1 MVTPVLNCEEFV
13 SECIKSVEQQNY
25 ADYEHIF
32 VDGGSTDN
40 TIKLITNSESYIR
53 KRISL
58 IHAPSTNACQAW
70 NIGIEETD
78 GYFIGWL
85 GADDKAN
92 AGSFNRL
99 KEIHEQNPE
108 EEFIYGD
115 AETINSKG
123 EKTGRYATKDFEMD
137 QMIGSPCNFA
147 AAVSVFISKTL
158 INKVG
163 NLRTDLNACD
173 FDFFLRCAKI
183 KRPFRVD
190 FTFSQYRIHDGG
202 ISGSKGG
209 EIYPKEF
216 FQIARDHGAKFFSQ
230 ATKVYF
236 FYLLKKLFSDKLSD
250 RGNFIYYG
258 NLVKR
263 SISSVKNPAIFGAS
277 ITGKECYDYLV
288 KNNKPAIC
296 FIDNFPPLSR
306 NYQDL
311 PVYLPNE
318 FIKIKDSV
326 ETVLLASGKSNP
338 SMRSQLKKLKFNGTI
353 VEWRDLK
360 S

>member
-1 MVTPVLNCEEFV
+1 VLK
-13 SECIKSVEQQNY
+13 CIKSVEQQNY
-25 ADYEHIF
+25 KDYEHIF

-40 TIKLITNSESYIR
+40 TIKLITNSESYIS
-53 KRISL
+53 KKISL
-58 IHAPSTNACQAW
+58 IHAPNTNACQAW
-70 NIGIEETD
+70 NIGIEEAI
-78 GYFIGWL
+78 GHFIGWL

-99 KEIHEQNPE
+99 KEIHEHNPE
-108 EEFIYGD
+108 EDFIYGD

-123 EKTGRYATKDFEMD
+123 EITGRYATKDFDMNEMV
-137 QMIGSPCNFA
+137 GSPCNFA

-163 NLRTDLNACD
+163 NLRTDVNACD

-190 FTFSQYRIHDGG
+190 FAFSQYRIHDEG

-236 FYLLKKLFSDKLSD
+236 SFLLKKLFTDKLFGSL
-250 RGNFIYYG
+250 NKIY
-258 NLVKR
+258 NDNKKKKF
-263 SISSVKNPAIFGAS
+263 ISSFENLAIFGAS

-288 KNNKPAIC
+288 GNNKTVKC
-296 FIDNFPPLSR
+296 FIDNFPPLNRSYL
-306 NYQDL
+306 NL

-318 FIKIKDSV
+318 FIEFKGPVK
-326 ETVLLASGKSNP
+326 TVLLASGKSNP
-338 SMRSQLKKLKFNGTI
+338 SMRSQLKKLNFNGTI

>member
-1 MVTPVLNCEEFV
+1 
-13 SECIKSVEQQNY
+13 
-25 ADYEHIF
+25 
-32 VDGGSTDN
+32 
-40 TIKLITNSESYIR
+40 
-53 KRISL
+53 
-58 IHAPSTNACQAW
+58 
-70 NIGIEETD
+70 
-78 GYFIGWL
+78 
-85 GADDKAN
+85 
-92 AGSFNRL
+92 
-99 KEIHEQNPE
+99 
-108 EEFIYGD
+108 
-115 AETINSKG
+115 
-123 EKTGRYATKDFEMD
+123 MD

-147 AAVSVFISKTL
+147 AAVSVFISKKL
-158 INKVG
+158 INEVG
-163 NLRTDLNACD
+163 KLRTDINACD

-183 KRPFRVD
+183 KKPFRTD
-190 FTFSQYRIHDGG
+190 FTFSQYRIHAKG
-202 ISGSKGG
+202 ISGSKGS

-250 RGNFIYYG
+250 KGRFITYG